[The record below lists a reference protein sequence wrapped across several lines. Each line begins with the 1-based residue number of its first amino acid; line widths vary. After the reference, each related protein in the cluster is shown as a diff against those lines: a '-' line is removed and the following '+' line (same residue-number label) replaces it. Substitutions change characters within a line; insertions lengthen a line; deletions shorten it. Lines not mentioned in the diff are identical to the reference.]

1 MSTSLRRVVL
11 DTNVVLSALLFPNGH
26 LSIIREAWWAG
37 RFNPLINQVTVSE
50 LLRVLSYPKFRLS
63 MPEKEELLSDYVP
76 YCEVVQKGSG
86 ICDIPECRDPM
97 DVPFLEL
104 AATGN
109 ADLLVSGDKD
119 LLALRE
125 QVRFD
130 VLAPGEFISRILKI
144 HS

>member
-1 MSTSLRRVVL
+1 LQRVVL

-26 LSIIREAWWAG
+26 LSVIREAWWAG
-37 RFNPLINQVTVSE
+37 RFNPLVNQVTMRE
-50 LLRVLSYPKFRLS
+50 LLRVLSYPKFHLS
-63 MPEKEELLSDYVP
+63 MSEKDELLSDYVP

-86 ICDIPECRDPM
+86 VYDIPECRDQM

-104 AATGN
+104 AVAGD
-109 ADLLVSGDKD
+109 ADILVSGDKD

-130 VLAPGEFISRILKI
+130 ILPPGEFISRILKLEI
-144 HS
+144 EP